1 MFKLRL
7 KARREQLGLSQAA
20 LAEKVYVTQQ
30 MIAAYET
37 GIRRPN
43 LDIFTAIADVL
54 ECSADYLLGR
64 TDK

>member
-7 KARREQLGLSQAA
+7 KERREQLGLSQAA
-20 LAEKVYVTQQ
+20 LAERVYITQQ

-37 GIRRPN
+37 GIRKPN
-43 LDIFTAIADVL
+43 LDIFAAIANVL
-54 ECSADYLLGR
+54 ECSTDYLLGR